1 MKKFE
6 DRSVNNKGFIGGNV
20 NTGNMESTDTTT
32 KDNKLSWTIIW
43 SAIITGVF
51 AIIVA
56 LIKGT

>member
-6 DRSVNNKGFIGGNV
+6 NRSVINKGIIGGNV
-20 NTGNMESTDTTT
+20 NTGNIEPTNTT
-32 KDNKLSWTIIW
+32 KDNKFSWTIIW

-56 LIKGT
+56 LIKAT